1 MGPCREREPGCG
13 GDTNGVVFIFRGAIE
28 GNRLVM
34 EFQGETPMKLRF
46 AREVLEEPGLTWKKE
61 MSVAGGPRGL
71 IETYLL
77 MPSG

>member
-1 MGPCREREPGCG
+1 MPGTRTG
-13 GDTNGVVFIFRGAIE
+13 LWGADTNGVVFIFRGAIE
-28 GNRLVM
+28 GNLLIM
-34 EFQGETPMKLRF
+34 ESRRKTPMKLRF

-77 MPSG
+77 TPSG